1 MMDILRIGAPK
12 DRKRLDGLVN
22 RRSLERDIEAWVRPI
37 LEAVRRRGDAAVV
50 EFTRKFDGVKLSAG
64 RLRVA
69 RREIEAALASASPKL
84 VRALQAVRRNV
95 EAYHERQRPTSWT
108 MKGRSGAVLGERIV
122 PLRRVAVYVPGG
134 VAPLVSTVLM
144 GVVPATVAGVGEVVV
159 ATPPGKRGRVAPAIL
174 AACAVCGVEEVYR
187 VGGAQA
193 IAALA
198 YGTRRIPRVD
208 KIIGPGNVFVMTAKK
223 LVYGV
228 VGLDAPY
235 GPSEVLVLADATADA
250 SWVAADILSQAEHGT
265 GHEFAVLVTT
275 SKRLA
280 AQVRAQI
287 RSQLDE
293 LPALSRVR
301 ERLERGIALVVAP
314 SLPKAIEF
322 VNAFAAEH
330 VEIIARNARR
340 LSAAVTNAGAIF
352 IGPYSPVP
360 VGDFAAGPSH
370 CLPTGGAAR
379 AFSGLSVQDFVK
391 RVGTIECSRA
401 ALGKLAP
408 LVEELAEAEGL
419 PAHARAVQV
428 RVKR

>member
-1 MMDILRIGAPK
+1 MDILRIGAPR

-22 RRSLERDIEAWVRPI
+22 RRSLERNIEAWVRPI
-37 LEAVRRRGDAAVV
+37 LEAVRRRGDAAVI
-50 EFTRKFDGVKLSAG
+50 EFTRKFDGVRLSPG
-64 RLRVA
+64 RLRVS

-84 VRALQAVRRNV
+84 VRALQAVRGNV
-95 EAYHERQRPTSWT
+95 EAYHKRQRPKSWT

-134 VAPLVSTVLM
+134 VASLVSTVLM
-144 GVVPATVAGVGEVVV
+144 GVVPAIVAGVGEVVV

-174 AACAVCGVEEVYR
+174 AACALCGVEEVYR

-198 YGTRRIPRVD
+198 YGTRRIAAVE
-208 KIIGPGNVFVMTAKK
+208 KIVGPGNVFVMTAKK

-235 GPSEVLVLADATADA
+235 GPSEVLVLADATANA

-280 AQVRAQI
+280 KQVRAQI

-314 SLPKAIEF
+314 SRPKAVEF

-330 VEIIARNARR
+330 VEIIARDARR
-340 LSAAVTNAGAIF
+340 LGMSITNAGAIF
-352 IGPYSPVP
+352 VGPYSPVP

-391 RVGTIECSRA
+391 RVSTVECSRA

-408 LVEELAEAEGL
+408 IVEELAEAEGL
-419 PAHARAVQV
+419 PAHARAVQM